1 MLAELKVEPS
11 WCFCH
16 RSTEINFVGGDKPV
30 AKCKPLDDEVVVA
43 YLDSLTE
50 LVKAVGIADSLG
62 LSLEDIEI

>member
-1 MLAELKVEPS
+1 M
-11 WCFCH
+11 
-16 RSTEINFVGGDKPV
+16 